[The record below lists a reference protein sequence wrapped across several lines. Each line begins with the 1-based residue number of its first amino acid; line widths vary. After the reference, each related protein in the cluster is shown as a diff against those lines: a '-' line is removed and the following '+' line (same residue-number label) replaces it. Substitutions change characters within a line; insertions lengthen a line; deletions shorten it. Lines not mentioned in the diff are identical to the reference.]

1 MMHLNAKLLLR
12 RMLSVGFTRSYLV
25 STPLIKAM
33 SFFPLNCIKT
43 LSSMTWE
50 LAATSGMAA
59 RAFFWA
65 SVKVMVFPVAGYTF
79 KSLSKMLV
87 YSRLY
92 SLRPEKPD
100 STIKSTKDP
109 TTTPVAAM
117 AVIILMALLLL
128 EQKRYRFA
136 MYSETFNRLWFSSFW
151 E

>member
-1 MMHLNAKLLLR
+1 
-12 RMLSVGFTRSYLV
+12 
-25 STPLIKAM
+25 
-33 SFFPLNCIKT
+33 
-43 LSSMTWE
+43 
-50 LAATSGMAA
+50 MAA

-100 STIKSTKDP
+100 STTKSTKDP

-136 MYSETFNRLWFSSFW
+136 MYSEIFNRL
-151 E
+151 